1 MCEKIK
7 MKINIFDEL
16 NREDL
21 FNLYK
26 KYPNWFQLGNKVR
39 NHFDDIRLTQ
49 LYPNDYTLGEKISKY
64 FSNNFVD

>member
-26 KYPNWFQLGNKVR
+26 KYPNWNELGNKVR
-39 NHFDDIRLTQ
+39 NNFDDIRLTQ